1 MTLMVLQPLFVQ
13 GPVGIEFAT
22 IRRQQAWFRVFFSVT
37 RNPGMDVIFIC
48 TPSWHQPHRA
58 LRPCSWLTSRFFGQ
72 DSEVPLLTATR
83 SSPERPARG
92 TCRDKPQA
100 NVKH

>member
-58 LRPCSWLTSRFFGQ
+58 SGVLLADQSFFRSGLRSPFV
-72 DSEVPLLTATR
+72 DSNAIL
-83 SSPERPARG
+83 AREACAG
-92 TCRDKPQA
+92 DLP
-100 NVKH
+100 